1 MPTLRPYPG
10 GRIATDELAKQFVRP
25 GECDRSLR
33 DQVAPNP
40 VMVANDTDGIEVRA
54 VAQGV
59 AVSDH
64 DNVVVVFNRGSDGG
78 INAEISC
85 PSGNQEPIRRDL
97 FRRACNSVAANG
109 SFRRFLTTTSAGSR
123 TSSGRNAQPGV
134 CGSKSSP
141 SQPQCCTKMTVPDSS
156 RTLAASRLMRSMMP

>member
-1 MPTLRPYPG
+1 
-10 GRIATDELAKQFVRP
+10 
-25 GECDRSLR
+25 
-33 DQVAPNP
+33 
-40 VMVANDTDGIEVRA
+40 MVANDTDGIEVRA

-97 FRRACNSVAANG
+97 FQARLQ
-109 SFRRFLTTTSAGSR
+109 FRCGERIVQA
-123 TSSGRNAQPGV
+123 V
-134 CGSKSSP
+134 CTENLIRVDAVMESP
-141 SQPQCCTKMTVPDSS
+141 K
-156 RTLAASRLMRSMMP
+156 LAE

>member
-1 MPTLRPYPG
+1 M
-10 GRIATDELAKQFVRP
+10 
-25 GECDRSLR
+25 
-33 DQVAPNP
+33 
-40 VMVANDTDGIEVRA
+40 VMANDADGVEVRA

-97 FRRACNSVAANG
+97 FQARLQFRCGERIVQALPDNDIGGISNQLGKKRPAGRLRFKIVA
-109 SFRRFLTTTSAGSR
+109 
-123 TSSGRNAQPGV
+123 
-134 CGSKSSP
+134 
-141 SQPQCCTKMTVPDSS
+141 
-156 RTLAASRLMRSMMP
+156 LAATMLHEDAGA